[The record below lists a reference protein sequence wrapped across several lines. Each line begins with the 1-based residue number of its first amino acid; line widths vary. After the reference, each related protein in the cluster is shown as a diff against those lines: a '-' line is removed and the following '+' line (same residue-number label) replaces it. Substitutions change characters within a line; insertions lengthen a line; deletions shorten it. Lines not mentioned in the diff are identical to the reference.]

1 LVDVADGVGFAKEL
15 EVAADGVGF
24 ATELEVV
31 LCDGLRGGGGATIRF
46 MLSNCGRKS
55 PELMKC

>member
-1 LVDVADGVGFAKEL
+1 VDVADGVGFAKEL

-24 ATELEVV
+24 ATELEV
-31 LCDGLRGGGGATIRF
+31 CDGLRGGGGATIRF
-46 MLSNCGRKS
+46 MPSNCGRKS